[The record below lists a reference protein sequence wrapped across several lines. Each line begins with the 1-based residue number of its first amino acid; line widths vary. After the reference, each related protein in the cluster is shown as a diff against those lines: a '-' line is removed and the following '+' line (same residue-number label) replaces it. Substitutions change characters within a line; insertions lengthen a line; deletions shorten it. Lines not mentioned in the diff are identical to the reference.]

1 VIAGIRGNR
10 GWLAVCL
17 LAILCSCVNQQE
29 EIQTYR
35 KIVDTG
41 ATRPNGYVDGQPIS
55 LHRALELANDD
66 NEQIALN
73 GENYLQALYEKN
85 RLTAAFLP
93 TVSLQP
99 SFEVEQRPAIGTV
112 TPGQPTQGQIQSAA
126 KGGGWISSG
135 DTWYQTNVPVVGA
148 MNLNPVGSAA
158 SVESQD
164 ETIIQQ
170 KQLLLDAQATVLLNV
185 AETYYQV
192 LRSEQQVR
200 VLTESLQ
207 VDQARLRDVNG
218 RFANHLALALE
229 VSQTRAQAAST
240 SADLTQA
247 ETDVRNGRRTLAFL
261 IGEPAVSGP
270 LSDDLWVP
278 QGLPDVDDFR
288 KMAGENRQD
297 LLAAESAIRAAKYSV
312 DAAVAEYY
320 PSVSLNVAGFL
331 YRQYFSDASK
341 WDALLSANLP
351 IFSAGIIEA
360 DVRTAWS
367 KLRQAALFQA
377 MLRRQI
383 DQDVQTAYD
392 NLTSTDRRLADL
404 RVEVEAASD
413 ARQQSEQL
421 LNNGLAIPLDVL
433 TAQETLLD
441 AQLLYTSA
449 SFDRSVFYLD
459 LLRTTGEL
467 NTAPPIVSNPATQ
480 PSATQ
485 P

>member
-1 VIAGIRGNR
+1 VSARHRGQI
-10 GWLAVCL
+10 GLCAVLA
-17 LAILCSCVNQQE
+17 LAILCGCVNQHE
-29 EIQTYR
+29 AVQTYR

-41 ATRPNGYVDGQPIS
+41 AALPKGYVDGQAIS
-55 LHRALELANDD
+55 LRQALELANQD
-66 NEQIALN
+66 NEQIGLS
-73 GENYLQALYEKN
+73 GENYLQALYQKN

-99 SFEVEQRPAIGTV
+99 SFQIEQ
-112 TPGQPTQGQIQSAA
+112 QPWISTTTAGPITRSQVHAAA
-126 KGGGWISSG
+126 KGSG
-135 DTWYQTNVPVVGA
+135 YVVSGNTWYQGNVPIVGA
-148 MNLNPVGSAA
+148 MDLNPVGSVA
-158 SVESQD
+158 SVEAAD

-185 AETYYQV
+185 AQTYYQV

-200 VLTESLQ
+200 VLAESLQ
-207 VDQARLRDVNG
+207 VDQARLRDVEG
-218 RFANHLALALE
+218 RYANHLALALE

-240 SADLTQA
+240 AADWTQA
-247 ETDVRNGRRTLAFL
+247 QTDVRNGRRTLAFL
-261 IGEPAVSGP
+261 IGVPAVDGP
-270 LSDDLWVP
+270 LSDDLFVP
-278 QGLPDVDDFR
+278 RTLADVDAFR
-288 KMAGENRQD
+288 QKAAETRQD
-297 LLAAESAIRAAKYSV
+297 LLAAESAVRAAKYSV
-312 DAAVAEYY
+312 NAAVAEYY

-351 IFSAGIIEA
+351 IFSAGVIEA

-392 NLTSTDRRLADL
+392 NLASSDRVLADL
-404 RVEVEAASD
+404 RLEVAAAAD
-413 ARQQSEQL
+413 ARRQSEEL

-433 TAQETLLD
+433 TAQETLLQ
-441 AQLLYTSA
+441 AQLLYTST

-459 LLRTTGEL
+459 LLRTTGQL

>member
-1 VIAGIRGNR
+1 VISRIRGKSGFLAGI
-10 GWLAVCL
+10 L

-29 EIQTYR
+29 EIKTYR
-35 KIVDTG
+35 SIVDAG
-41 ATRPNGYVDGQPIS
+41 VKHPNGYQDGQPIS
-55 LHRALELANDD
+55 LRRALELANMD
-66 NEQIALN
+66 NEQIAIS
-73 GENYLQALYEKN
+73 GEDYLQALYEKN

-99 SFEVEQRPAIGTV
+99 SFAIEQQPWIGTV
-112 TPGQPTQGQIQSAA
+112 TPGKPTKSQIHSSA
-126 KGGGWISSG
+126 KGGGWYVSG
-135 DTWYQTNVPVVGA
+135 DNWYQGQVPIVGA

-158 SVESQD
+158 SVASQD

-185 AETYYQV
+185 AQTYYQV

-200 VLTESLQ
+200 VLTESLL
-207 VDQARLRDVNG
+207 VDQARLRDVEG
-218 RFANHLALALE
+218 RYANHLALALE

-240 SADLTQA
+240 AADLTQA
-247 ETDVRNGRRTLAFL
+247 QTDVRNGRRTLAFL

-278 QGLPDVDDFR
+278 NNLPDVDEFR
-288 KMAGENRQD
+288 KMAGEDRQD
-297 LLAAESAIRAAKYSV
+297 LLAADSALRAAKFSV

-351 IFSAGIIEA
+351 IFSAGVIEA

-392 NLTSTDRRLADL
+392 NLVSTDRKLEDL
-404 RVEVEAASD
+404 RIEVQAAAD

-467 NTAPPIVSNPATQ
+467 NTAPTIVSNPATQ